1 MVYYWSSFLGATCN
15 EPDADFTWTSCLYCG
30 TRGAKV
36 IMRDH
41 EQVCEKR
48 PVCCVY
54 QSNGCPFQGHA
65 EDHRRHLVY
74 CQFKEWINELAES
87 CSERQ
92 LIQKNSRALQQK
104 TVSVASRKLMGFILT
119 LIPVRWRALLI
130 KQSVVGMWKSAL
142 IAKTAFVKT
151 IQ

>member
-1 MVYYWSSFLGATCN
+1 MGNLYLNVAFVSISRKKMVYFWSSFLGATFN

-54 QSNGCPFQGHA
+54 QSNGCPFQRHA

-74 CQFKEWINELAES
+74 CQFKPRFATKDCQCGVEEAYGLHFDIDPCTLT
-87 CSERQ
+87 
-92 LIQKNSRALQQK
+92 RAAHQ
-104 TVSVASRKLMGFILT
+104 TVC
-119 LIPVRWRALLI
+119 RWHVE
-130 KQSVVGMWKSAL
+130 KC
-142 IAKTAFVKT
+142 TYCEDD
-151 IQ
+151 